1 MKETVSN
8 GVLTVSDN
16 ILPKNNWN
24 RVTYIC
30 TVTYRSPDTGAVTTE
45 SKEIDFML
53 TRLTLEV
60 KSVSLSGTH
69 IFRYTSEDNVSPQTI
84 YLTASLQNTS
94 VSGWYYQS
102 DNAWVQL
109 PGADTNTTIQI
120 APNSDAF
127 VNNADYAVIRV
138 EAESGN
144 LEDTFTIYKIRESSA
159 VSYLSNEDITFS
171 SDAAGQVPA
180 TTIVTNVI
188 AYDGLEKVTPQIGTI
203 TGAPTGMTVSA
214 GAALGNE
221 IPITITI
228 AGGSSLGS
236 SGTLS
241 IPVTYPLETT
251 LSLAWSKFTN
261 GADVVIG
268 QYQILY
274 NKSADGSVPEGSD
287 YGPWTSDIPVIEDGE
302 YLYANVK
309 VTFSDEPP
317 VFFSTGDYVSR
328 QINTNGRT
336 VTSIIPHYQTSTS
349 GSTPPEEWEDSPPL
363 LVPPNRYLW
372 TYETMYFES
381 GEPLSQDL
389 SPHIL
394 SERWKQSGGTYEAD
408 GVVFSVITPNGN
420 TFLNGGTG
428 LTLTA
433 VAYNGI
439 YNITSSGAISWE
451 KYISGEWTQ
460 MQETTPTI
468 LVAPSGIV
476 GTVVYRCTFTYQGSS
491 YKATASLMDTTDM
504 YTASVES
511 SRGDILFDRA
521 TTTTL
526 MCRVYKNG
534 EEMDEDGTACT
545 YAWYRL
551 DKDGNAVGSAS
562 FGTTKSINV
571 NGDNI
576 DEKTTFICEVTA
588 EQDSGVSARGQITI
602 RDSSDVV
609 ISDTEPLS
617 PYVDML
623 WLDTSESPET

>member
-1 MKETVSN
+1 MNETVSD

-45 SKEIDFML
+45 SKEIDFTL

-120 APNSDAF
+120 AQNSDAF

-138 EAESGN
+138 EAENGN
-144 LEDTFTIYKIRESSA
+144 LEDTFTIYKIRESSVVA
-159 VSYLSNEDITFS
+159 YLSNEDITFS

-261 GADVVIG
+261 G
-268 QYQILY
+268 
-274 NKSADGSVPEGSD
+274 
-287 YGPWTSDIPVIEDGE
+287 
-302 YLYANVK
+302 
-309 VTFSDEPP
+309 
-317 VFFSTGDYVSR
+317 
-328 QINTNGRT
+328 
-336 VTSIIPHYQTSTS
+336 
-349 GSTPPEEWEDSPPL
+349 
-363 LVPPNRYLW
+363 
-372 TYETMYFES
+372 
-381 GEPLSQDL
+381 
-389 SPHIL
+389 
-394 SERWKQSGGTYEAD
+394 GTYEAD
-408 GVVFSVITPNGN
+408 GVILSVLTPNGN

-439 YNITSSGAISWE
+439 YNVTSSGAISWE

-468 LVAPSGIV
+468 LVAPSGVV

-491 YKATASLMDTTDM
+491 YKATASLMDTTDT
-504 YTASVES
+504 YTVSVDS

-534 EEMDEDGTACT
+534 EEIDEDGTACT

-576 DEKTTFICEVTA
+576 DEKTTFICEVTV